1 MIRILLLIIFVALLG
16 GGAFLY
22 FWDIPAQQQQVDILL
37 DDRVL
42 RD

>member
-1 MIRILLLIIFVALLG
+1 MIRIILLILVIALLG

-22 FWDIPAQQQQVDILL
+22 FWDIPADQQQVVVPL